1 MSSIDNKRV
10 SYILGYMRNYRFT
23 ILAEDRII
31 PERELI
37 SVMNK
42 ATIHQVRNVLRLE
55 NGALEEISF
64 IDGSGWVYFCS
75 LKSINKD
82 NLEFQI
88 RSKSLSQREPK
99 KQVKFLIPIIKP
111 EAFNLMVQK
120 LTEIGVYELQP
131 IFYQRSQEPYLKSF
145 IKHQE
150 KIRTIIQEATEQSQG
165 ARFTLLHD
173 CKKLSELDNFDAQAL
188 KLFGYEALAGSETNS
203 ILQKTNFNQII
214 LAVGPEGGLTDQE
227 AKFFY
232 QHDFQACSLG
242 KRLLKAETAAISLVS
257 KLDLE

>member
-1 MSSIDNKRV
+1 
-10 SYILGYMRNYRFT
+10 MRNYRFT
-23 ILAEDRII
+23 ILAEDRIL

-37 SVMNK
+37 SIKNK
-42 ATIHQVRNVLRLE
+42 ATIHQITNVLRLE
-55 NGALEEISF
+55 TGALEEISF
-64 IDGSGWVYFCS
+64 IDGSGWVYLCS

-82 NLEFQI
+82 DLEFQI
-88 RSKSLSQREPK
+88 QSRSLSQREPK

-131 IFYQRSQEPYLKSF
+131 VYYQRSQEPYLKSF
-145 IKHQE
+145 LKHQE

-173 CKKLSELDNFDAQAL
+173 CKKLSELDDFTAPAL
-188 KLFGYEALAGSETNS
+188 KLFGYEALAGSTSNGIEQATS
-203 ILQKTNFNQII
+203 FDRII
-214 LAVGPEGGLTDQE
+214 LAVGPEGGLTEQE
-227 AKFFY
+227 AEFFY
-232 QHDFQACSLG
+232 QHGFQACSLG

-257 KLDLE
+257 KLDLG